1 MWPRASTRSPIA
13 IAMSFGSSA
22 PFTGN
27 SQSSCS
33 SRLPI
38 TTGWFAD
45 AVKLLAHLHFDQRAL
60 LLDHDDEFEPFGE
73 VLQLARARSATG
85 SAIL

>member
-1 MWPRASTRSPIA
+1 MQ

-22 PFTGN
+22 PLTGN
-27 SQSSCS
+27 SQLPCS
-33 SRLPI
+33 SFLPMHDRLV
-38 TTGWFAD
+38 GG

-60 LLDHDDEFEPFGE
+60 LLDHDDEVEARGE
-73 VLQLARARSATG
+73 IAQFLPRRSATG